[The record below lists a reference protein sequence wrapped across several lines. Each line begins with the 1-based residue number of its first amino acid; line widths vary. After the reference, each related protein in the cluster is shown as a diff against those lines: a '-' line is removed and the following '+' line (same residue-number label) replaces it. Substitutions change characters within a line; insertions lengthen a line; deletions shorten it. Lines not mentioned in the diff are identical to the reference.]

1 MPIYEYVCND
11 CGEKFE
17 LIEKFHND
25 TEKDCEYCSGKAKRV
40 VSQSSFVLKGTGWY
54 LTDYAKKSSHQD
66 SGQKKDAPQESKGK
80 EDKQSSGESSEKK
93 DSSTDAP
100 KAVTKSD
107 EKK

>member
-11 CGEKFE
+11 CGKKFE
-17 LIEKFHND
+17 LIENFHND
-25 TEKDCEYCSGKAKRV
+25 TEKECEYCSGKAKRV

-54 LTDYAKKSSHQD
+54 LTDYAKKTPPQD
-66 SGQKKDAPQESKGK
+66 SSQKKDAPQESKSK
-80 EDKQSSGESSEKK
+80 EGKQSSGESSEKK
-93 DSSTDAP
+93 GSSTDAP